1 MTSIDSV
8 RVLLQSLPAASPA
21 VVGSNNSAQQNE
33 LTPAK
38 LGAGATPLRA
48 RNSQQQQLQQ
58 QQVQQQLFF
67 GTPEKF
73 SGGNSASA
81 NDKQLRAPE
90 EFWRDLHQFHERR
103 G

>member
-8 RVLLQSLPAASPA
+8 RVLLQSLPAASPSFA
-21 VVGSNNSAQQNE
+21 NNAQQNE

-48 RNSQQQQLQQ
+48 RNTQLQQ
-58 QQVQQQLFF
+58 QQAQQQLFF
-67 GTPEKF
+67 GTPEKSSV
-73 SGGNSASA
+73 SGTGGG
-81 NDKQLRAPE
+81 KQIRAPE

>member
-21 VVGSNNSAQQNE
+21 VVGSNNNAQQNE

-73 SGGNSASA
+73 SGGNSATA